1 MRCDQGT
8 SGQRPGKTRGFT
20 PPGLR
25 ALVVLAAL
33 LPAVGPNTAR
43 AETQTFGYLL
53 AWGHLTLAEA
63 EVSYRQ
69 SGSNYHLMGQGR
81 TRGILELF
89 FPWQGRARTEGLLSG
104 RTRLPLVHQHEGIWK
119 EKTRWTRVE
128 WDGTAAPRTEARP
141 PPDPEKVTPVP
152 EASTVGTSD
161 PFTALLSILDR
172 LPATGRCDAEAS
184 VWDGRRRYNLSVSH
198 LGEKTLVADRPWAYE
213 GPAIGCA
220 LSYERIGGFWRER
233 PDWRDP
239 DEDAPGRR
247 VVWVAEIA
255 PERWVVVRAEM
266 ETRYG
271 TVVGRLLP
279 EGGLESERADAPATK
294 AALFE

>member
-1 MRCDQGT
+1 MRRDQVP
-8 SGQRPGKTRGFT
+8 SGQAPRKANGFRPPT
-20 PPGLR
+20 PH

-33 LPAVGPNTAR
+33 LPVLGPSMAR

-69 SGSNYHLMGQGR
+69 SGASYHLMGQGR

-89 FPWQGRARTEGLLSG
+89 FPWQGRARTEGLLNGTARRS
-104 RTRLPLVHQHEGIWK
+104 LVHQHEGVWK

-128 WDGTAAPRTEARP
+128 WDGAAAPRTEAHP

-161 PFTALLSILDR
+161 PFTALLSVLDR
-172 LPATGRCDAEAS
+172 LPATGRCEAEAS
-184 VWDGRRRYNLSVSH
+184 VWDGRRRYDLSVSH

-247 VVWVAEIA
+247 VVWVAEFA
-255 PERWVVVRAEM
+255 PEQWVVVRAEM

-279 EGGLESERADAPATK
+279 EGGLESEDEDAPTTK
-294 AALFE
+294 AALSE